1 MQRKHCPFSR
11 IALNI
16 DCTSVCF
23 DDCFAQTQAQP
34 VAAVFPVA

>member
-11 IALNI
+11 IALNT
-16 DCTSVCF
+16 DSTSMCL
-23 DDCFAQTQAQP
+23 DYCFAQTQTQP